1 MTVLD
6 PRINAIRPDLAAAH
20 LRDMVDAPQ
29 YADGILRTVRTGIL
43 ALRHEPSDDA
53 PLDTELLHGETVVV
67 YDEHN
72 GWAWLQNETDGYVG
86 YARAD
91 ALGPL
96 LGPLTHRVA
105 ALRSFV
111 FPGPDLKTPPRDLLS
126 LHAGIRVTGQDGRYS
141 RLSNGGWIY
150 SAHLSAAERFEDDH
164 AAVALRF
171 LGTPYLWGGRSSI
184 GLDCSGLVQL
194 SLARCGRH
202 VPRDTDMQAAG
213 IGRPVDF
220 AGDESVLRRG
230 DLVFWKG
237 HVGIWVDPEH
247 FVHANATDMMVAVG
261 PLAAIAARIEAAGAG
276 PVTAVRRP

>member
-1 MTVLD
+1 MTLD
-6 PRINAIRPDLAAAH
+6 PRIHAIRPDLAAEH
-20 LRDMVDAPQ
+20 LRDAVAAPK
-29 YADGILRTVRTGIL
+29 YATGAPRTVRTGIL
-43 ALRHEPSDDA
+43 ALRHEPAEDA

-72 GWAWLQNETDGYVG
+72 GWSWLQSETDGYVG
-86 YARAD
+86 YARSE

-105 ALRSFV
+105 VLRSFV
-111 FPGPDLKTPPRDLLS
+111 FPGPNLKTPPRDLLS
-126 LHAGIRVTGQDGRYS
+126 LHAGIRVTGQEGGYS
-141 RLSNGGWIY
+141 RLSNGGWIF
-150 SAHLSAAERFEDDH
+150 SAHLSAADRFEDDH

-194 SLARCGRH
+194 SLARCGRRA
-202 VPRDTDMQAAG
+202 PRDTDMQAVS
-213 IGRPVDF
+213 IGNPVNF
-220 AGDESVLRRG
+220 SGDESVLQRG

-237 HVGIWVDPEH
+237 HAGIWIDSGH

-261 PLAAIAARIEAAGAG
+261 PLEAIAGRIQAAGAG
-276 PVTAVRRP
+276 PIAAVRRL